1 MKVIF
6 VTLVLASA
14 TMYLSGCTGK
24 DSGAQSKEDNKEIV
38 SESTE
43 VIDVKSKP
51 VEEITIR
58 AIGNTLNEMSY
69 DLKEINVREGS
80 RVKITLI
87 NEAQDSAMIHNI
99 VFVYEGTRS
108 ATAMAGLTAGP
119 DMEYVADIPT
129 IIAASGL
136 AKPGKTVVLEFE
148 APEAG
153 SYYFICTYP
162 GHWEKMTGV
171 LKVMAAV

>member
-6 VTLVLASA
+6 VTLVLALA

-24 DSGAQSKEDNKEIV
+24 DSGTQSEEDNKEIV
-38 SESTE
+38 SESTQ

-58 AIGNTLNEMSY
+58 AMGNTMDEMSY

-80 RVKITLI
+80 RVKITLV

-99 VFVYEGTRS
+99 VFVYNGTRN
-108 ATAMAGLTAGP
+108 ATAIAGL
-119 DMEYVADIPT
+119 
-129 IIAASGL
+129 
-136 AKPGKTVVLEFE
+136 
-148 APEAG
+148 
-153 SYYFICTYP
+153 
-162 GHWEKMTGV
+162 
-171 LKVMAAV
+171 